1 MSLEVVPSLIGAI
14 LVVRTFIG
22 HPAVQLHPC
31 RWAGWPGHLGK
42 KTRGKSGSA
51 LSGYLLKGSKWLTYF
66 RVARAFLCHVST
78 HRLEV
83 KKAALFRRSCLLAAS
98 DGRTKVIALLE
109 DEAHAIVGPI
119 QVTRPPG
126 PALRPSCSVA
136 LLPIAAALCSSA
148 DGLRSRFPTHAPVC
162 SPPASQVWWCRSFA
176 ASLTLKSAGCGLPS
190 EQELLAPCTQT
201 GRWHDFPAPV
211 PALRA

>member
-1 MSLEVVPSLIGAI
+1 M
-14 LVVRTFIG
+14 
-22 HPAVQLHPC
+22 
-31 RWAGWPGHLGK
+31 
-42 KTRGKSGSA
+42 
-51 LSGYLLKGSKWLTYF
+51 
-66 RVARAFLCHVST
+66 ARAFLCHVST

-162 SPPASQVWWCRSFA
+162 SPPATVGPSSHLNSLTSPLPCRTLHNTPNHHAHRRA
-176 ASLTLKSAGCGLPS
+176 ASTKSS
-190 EQELLAPCTQT
+190 RRRRFKVSRAPRSMLSST
-201 GRWHDFPAPV
+201 PMI
-211 PALRA
+211 